1 MRWIAV
7 AACLA
12 ISAAA
17 LSSCSLP
24 FYLQAASGQIK
35 LLRAREP
42 ISEVIA
48 DPGTGAELRQ
58 RLEQVARVRAFA
70 ITELQLPDN
79 GSYETYADLGR
90 DYVVWNV
97 VAAEEFST
105 SPQRWC
111 FPFAGCVAYRG
122 FFDRTRAEEFQA
134 QLIEQGLDTWSGGA
148 SAYSTLGFFADPV
161 LNTMLDSGSDEVVA
175 VLIHELAH
183 QRLYVRDDSELSEA
197 FASTIEEY
205 GTRIWL
211 EREAQSAALERYERR
226 LRARAAF
233 AELIAQQ
240 QTRLADIFA
249 RPISEDEKRAAK
261 AAAFAQLVSDYET
274 ERDAGRMPAGYDG
287 WFSQE
292 LNNATLAGVATYRRW
307 VPALRHRLAEA
318 GLDAFYSDVEAL
330 AELDAEARTQ
340 QLESWDAAAR
350 AAVAG
355 R

>member
-7 AACLA
+7 AVSLA
-12 ISAAA
+12 LIAVA

-42 ISEVIA
+42 IAEVIA

-58 RLEQVARVRAFA
+58 RLEQVGRVRSFA
-70 ITELQLPDN
+70 IDELQLPDN

-90 DYVVWNV
+90 NYVVWNV
-97 VAAEEFST
+97 VAASEFST

-122 FFDRTRAEEFQA
+122 FFERAKAEAFQS
-134 QLIEQGLDTWSGGA
+134 QLDEQGLDTWSGGA

-161 LNTMLDSGSDEVVA
+161 LNTMLDAGSEEVVA

-183 QRLYVRDDSELSEA
+183 QRLYVKDDSELSEA
-197 FASTIEEY
+197 FASTVEEY
-205 GTRIWL
+205 GTRTWL
-211 EREAQSAALERYERR
+211 EREGDSAGLERYEQR
-226 LRARAAF
+226 LRARAVF
-233 AELIAQQ
+233 AELIARQQ
-240 QTRLADIFA
+240 ARLSEIFA
-249 RPISEDEKRAAK
+249 RSISAEEMRAAK
-261 AAAFAQLVSDYET
+261 SAAYAELVSDYEA

-287 WFSQE
+287 WFAQD
-292 LNNATLAGVATYRRW
+292 LNNATLAAVATYRRW
-307 VPALRHRLAEA
+307 VPALRYRLAEG
-318 GLDAFYSDVEAL
+318 GLEAFYDDVGAL
-330 AELDAEARTQ
+330 AELDAEQRSQT
-340 QLESWDAAAR
+340 LESWDAAAR
-350 AAVAG
+350 ASAAQ